1 MPQENEIKLIAL
13 DLDGTLLNSQ
23 KELSPRNA
31 AALTRAAAAGIE
43 IVPCTG
49 RFFGGMPEAVREL
62 PFLHYAITVNG
73 AQVYDIRGDCAIAR
87 TEIPLELAL
96 RIMEYLD
103 TVPVAYDCFRE
114 NWGWMSRKFWD
125 NIERYTSNPHYHA
138 MVRSLRTPV
147 PELKAWLRQEC
158 EKEEG
163 RNTVGE
169 RCSIETTGEERRA
182 GAVAEDSESMAGA
195 NRNRACP
202 SGGETTKKE
211 RCVGAEAVDSESKV
225 EANWSRAWAGS
236 VEVTEKKLRAGA
248 EARGS
253 ESMADANRNRA
264 CPSGG
269 ETTENERHVGAETQE
284 LIASGGSC
292 ENNAALHSGSP
303 TAAGANRRGAVQ
315 KIQLFTTDFALRDR
329 LLLELPGRFPE
340 TAVTSSFNNNIEIN
354 LASAHKGAALLQL
367 ADYLKIG
374 REQTAAFGDGSNDV
388 TLLRLAG
395 LGVAMA
401 NACPAAL
408 AAADVVTEGCDED
421 GVAVVVEGLL
431 ASL

>member
-1 MPQENEIKLIAL
+1 MPQKNEIKLIAL

-147 PELKAWLRQEC
+147 PELKAWLREEC
-158 EKEEG
+158 EKEEA
-163 RNTVGE
+163 RNTTEENDREG
-169 RCSIETTGEERRA
+169 CCIETMEEDRR
-182 GAVAEDSESMAGA
+182 
-195 NRNRACP
+195 
-202 SGGETTKKE
+202 
-211 RCVGAEAVDSESKV
+211 VGADS
-225 EANWSRAWAGS
+225 GDF
-236 VEVTEKKLRAGA
+236 
-248 EARGS
+248 

-264 CPSGG
+264 CLSGG
-269 ETTENERHVGAETQE
+269 ETTKKERGVGAAARG
-284 LIASGGSC
+284 LIASGYSC
-292 ENNAALHSGSP
+292 ENNAALHSASP
-303 TAAGANRRGAVQ
+303 TTVCANRHGAVQ
-315 KIQLFTTDFALRDR
+315 KIQLFTTDFALRER

-367 ADYLKIG
+367 ADYLKMG

-421 GVAVVVEGLL
+421 GVAVVVEKLL
-431 ASL
+431 PS

>member
-1 MPQENEIKLIAL
+1 MPQKNEIKLIAL

-114 NWGWMSRKFWD
+114 NWGWMSRKFWN

-211 RCVGAEAVDSESKV
+211 RCVGAEA
-225 EANWSRAWAGS
+225 
-236 VEVTEKKLRAGA
+236 
-248 EARGS
+248 RGS

-269 ETTENERHVGAETQE
+269 ETTEKERRVGVAARGSILMGSHGTTAE
-284 LIASGGSC
+284 
-292 ENNAALHSGSP
+292 LHSGGAA
-303 TAAGANRRGAVQ
+303 TAGANRRGAVQ

-408 AAADVVTEGCDED
+408 AAADVVTKGCDED

>member
-1 MPQENEIKLIAL
+1 MPQKNEIKLIAL

-23 KELSPRNA
+23 KELTARNA

-73 AQVYDIRGDCAIAR
+73 AQVYDIRRDRAIAR
-87 TEIPLELAL
+87 TEIPLKLVL

-125 NIERYTSNPHYHA
+125 NIERYTTDPHYHS

-147 PELKAWLRQEC
+147 PELKAWLREEC
-158 EKEEG
+158 E
-163 RNTVGE
+163 N
-169 RCSIETTGEERRA
+169 
-182 GAVAEDSESMAGA
+182 
-195 NRNRACP
+195 
-202 SGGETTKKE
+202 
-211 RCVGAEAVDSESKV
+211 
-225 EANWSRAWAGS
+225 
-236 VEVTEKKLRAGA
+236 
-248 EARGS
+248 
-253 ESMADANRNRA
+253 
-264 CPSGG
+264 
-269 ETTENERHVGAETQE
+269 
-284 LIASGGSC
+284 
-292 ENNAALHSGSP
+292 SP
-303 TAAGANRRGAVQ
+303 ATAHGAVQ

-329 LLLELPGRFPE
+329 LLLELPGQFPE

-354 LASAHKGAALLQL
+354 LASAHKGAVLLQL

-408 AAADVVTEGCDED
+408 AAADVVTTSCDED
-421 GVAVVVEGLL
+421 GVARVLEKLL
-431 ASL
+431 PS